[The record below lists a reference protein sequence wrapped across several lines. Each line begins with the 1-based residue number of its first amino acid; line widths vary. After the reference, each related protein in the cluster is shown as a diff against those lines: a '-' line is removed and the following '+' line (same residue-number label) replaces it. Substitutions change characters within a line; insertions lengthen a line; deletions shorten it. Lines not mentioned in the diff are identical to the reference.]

1 MPIKIGI
8 TGGIGSGKSVVSRLL
23 EVMGVPV
30 YISDMETK
38 HLTATD
44 IRIRQAL
51 IALLGEEVYRN
62 GELNKPM
69 LASYLFSD
77 PKHAKQ
83 VNSIIH
89 PLVKRDFRQWVQLRN
104 AFPIVGIESAILI
117 EAGFSGEVDVV
128 VMVYAPEEIRLQ
140 RAMERDAS
148 TRELIEKRIR
158 SQMSDEKKRMQ
169 ADFVIV
175 NDGETPLIPQV
186 LELITSLS
194 QNNSYLCPPKK

>member
-1 MPIKIGI
+1 MSIKIGL

-23 EVMGVPV
+23 EVMGIPV
-30 YISDMETK
+30 YISDIETK
-38 HLTATD
+38 RLMATD
-44 IRIRQAL
+44 ICIRQAL
-51 IALLGEEVYRN
+51 MALLGEEVYRG
-62 GELNKPM
+62 GELNKPL
-69 LASYLFSD
+69 LASYLFGG
-77 PKHAKQ
+77 PEHAKR

-89 PLVKRDFRQWVQLRN
+89 PLVKRDFRQWMQLKN

-140 RAMERDAS
+140 RAMERDSS